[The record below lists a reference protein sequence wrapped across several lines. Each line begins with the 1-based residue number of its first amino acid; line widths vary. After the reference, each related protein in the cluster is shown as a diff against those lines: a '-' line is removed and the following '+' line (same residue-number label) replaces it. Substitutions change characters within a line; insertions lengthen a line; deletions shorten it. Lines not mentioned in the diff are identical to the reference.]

1 MAEDEKPSNAD
12 KNDSKG
18 KKLPETGMPG
28 NKKKIKPNKQK
39 SEGAKEP
46 APFKLDEQP
55 QGPVGWTAL
64 KDEIK
69 KDYEKSEKE
78 VEKQKKER
86 AEGQKK
92 KEAEKRTEKKPEKPQ
107 EQPEVKQPEKSEKE
121 PEKEVTEA
129 PEEKP
134 RPEAKKEPK
143 VPLETKDEKKPEDV
157 KPAIPKGPVAE
168 DAEERKEVIKIISR
182 YAIGGCLVIVII
194 SAIFFF
200 RVPQNIIGFFQNLF
214 TGEEITQ
221 EVEDGGVQV
230 SEGAEIDIP
239 PIKTSIIT
247 GANRGKSF
255 ERFDEGVQTAIIS
268 GEIIPK
274 IKRINPSIAATFN
287 AGMPE
292 TPEEKED
299 ILASYMNTLMQLQNA
314 FSTDIQQLLDNSVDR
329 SESLSVHLSE
339 LESLQRQAKEALSQ
353 INTKRDELKIQFNE
367 TTTIKEQ
374 LEDDFFVSMNQLEG
388 SKANSLLNQFIDAQ
402 KRQTQLKSQ
411 YNALSKAS
419 ALFETAINNMDARI
433 KDIKLNREALVKG
446 VRVIDI
452 EGSDLDLIIQ
462 ESEA

>member
-18 KKLPETGMPG
+18 KNLPETGMPG
-28 NKKKIKPNKQK
+28 NKKKKKPKKQK
-39 SEGAKEP
+39 SEKGKEP

-55 QGPVGWTAL
+55 QGPVGWSAL

-78 VEKQKKER
+78 VEKQRKER
-86 AEGQKK
+86 AETQKK
-92 KEAEKRTEKKPEKPQ
+92 KEEKPAEKPE
-107 EQPEVKQPEKSEKE
+107 EKQPEKPEKE
-121 PEKEVTEA
+121 PEKDVKEI
-129 PEEKP
+129 PEDKP
-134 RPEAKKEPK
+134 RAEAKKEPK
-143 VPLETKDEKKPEDV
+143 APLETKDEKKPEDV
-157 KPAIPKGPVAE
+157 KPTIPKGPVAE

-182 YAIGGCLVIVII
+182 YALGGCLVIVII

-200 RVPQNIIGFFQNLF
+200 RVPQNIIGSFQNLF
-214 TGEEITQ
+214 TGEEITE
-221 EVEDGGVQV
+221 EVSDSGVQV
-230 SEGAEIDIP
+230 SEGSEIDIP
-239 PIKTSIIT
+239 PIKTSIVT
-247 GANRGKSF
+247 GANRGKSI

-268 GEIIPK
+268 GEIIPE

-292 TPEEKED
+292 TPQEKED

-314 FSTDIQQLLDNSVDR
+314 FSTDIKQLLDNSVDR

-339 LESLQRQAKEALSQ
+339 LESLQRRAKEALSL
-353 INTKRDELKIQFNE
+353 INTERDELKIQFNE
-367 TTTIKEQ
+367 TTTLKEQ
-374 LEDDFFVSMNQLEG
+374 LEEDFFVSMNQLEG
-388 SKANSLLNQFIDAQ
+388 AKANSLLNQFIEAQ

-419 ALFETAINNMDARI
+419 TLFETAINNMDARI

>member
-18 KKLPETGMPG
+18 KNLPETGMPG
-28 NKKKIKPNKQK
+28 NKKKKKPKKQK
-39 SEGAKEP
+39 SEKGKEP

-55 QGPVGWTAL
+55 QGPVGWSAL

-78 VEKQKKER
+78 VEKQRKER
-86 AEGQKK
+86 AEAQKK
-92 KEAEKRTEKKPEKPQ
+92 KEEKPAEKPE
-107 EQPEVKQPEKSEKE
+107 EKQPEKPEKE
-121 PEKEVTEA
+121 PEKDVKEI
-129 PEEKP
+129 PEDKP
-134 RPEAKKEPK
+134 RAEAKKEPK
-143 VPLETKDEKKPEDV
+143 APLETKDEKKPEDV
-157 KPAIPKGPVAE
+157 KPTIPKGPVAE

-182 YAIGGCLVIVII
+182 YALGGCLVIVII

-214 TGEEITQ
+214 TGEEITE
-221 EVEDGGVQV
+221 EVSDSGVQV
-230 SEGAEIDIP
+230 SEGSEIDIP
-239 PIKTSIIT
+239 PIKTSIVT
-247 GANRGKSF
+247 GANRGKSI

-268 GEIIPK
+268 GEIIPE

-292 TPEEKED
+292 TPQEKED

-314 FSTDIQQLLDNSVDR
+314 FSTDIKQLLDNSVDR

-339 LESLQRQAKEALSQ
+339 LESLQRRAKEALSL
-353 INTKRDELKIQFNE
+353 INTERDELKIQFNE
-367 TTTIKEQ
+367 TTTLKEQ
-374 LEDDFFVSMNQLEG
+374 LEEDFFVSMNQLEG
-388 SKANSLLNQFIDAQ
+388 AKANSLLNQFIEAQ

-419 ALFETAINNMDARI
+419 TLFETAINNMDARI

>member
-18 KKLPETGMPG
+18 KNLPETGMPG
-28 NKKKIKPNKQK
+28 NKKKKKPKKQK
-39 SEGAKEP
+39 SEKGKEP

-55 QGPVGWTAL
+55 QGPVGWSAL

-78 VEKQKKER
+78 VEKQRKER
-86 AEGQKK
+86 AETQKK
-92 KEAEKRTEKKPEKPQ
+92 KEEKPAEKPE
-107 EQPEVKQPEKSEKE
+107 EKQPEKPEKE
-121 PEKEVTEA
+121 PEKDVKEI
-129 PEEKP
+129 PEDKP
-134 RPEAKKEPK
+134 RAEAKKEPK
-143 VPLETKDEKKPEDV
+143 APLETKDEKKPEDV
-157 KPAIPKGPVAE
+157 KPTIPKGPVAE

-182 YAIGGCLVIVII
+182 YALGGCLVIVII

-214 TGEEITQ
+214 TGEEITE
-221 EVEDGGVQV
+221 EVSDSGVQV
-230 SEGAEIDIP
+230 SEGSEIDIP
-239 PIKTSIIT
+239 PIKTSIVT
-247 GANRGKSF
+247 GANRGKSI

-268 GEIIPK
+268 GEIIPE

-292 TPEEKED
+292 TPQEKED

-314 FSTDIQQLLDNSVDR
+314 FSTDIKQLLDNSVDR

-339 LESLQRQAKEALSQ
+339 LESLQRRAKEALSL
-353 INTKRDELKIQFNE
+353 INTERDELKIQFNE
-367 TTTIKEQ
+367 TTTLKEQ
-374 LEDDFFVSMNQLEG
+374 LEEDFFVSMNQLEG
-388 SKANSLLNQFIDAQ
+388 AKANSLLNQFIEAQ

-419 ALFETAINNMDARI
+419 TLFETAINNMDARI